1 MADETDDSQKT
12 EDPSGRKLSQARSKG
27 QVVHSREVGT
37 WLMLA
42 MGGGIVLTLG
52 PSIARTLVRDLR
64 DFFAIEPFLSGDG
77 VLWDAIEARLQ
88 DVAMALILPI
98 VLLLF
103 AALAGNIGQTGLV
116 FATEK
121 FSFDISRLSPFA
133 GIGRIFSMRSVVDF
147 LKNMG
152 KIGLVAVIVAWI
164 ILPEMNHFTTLA
176 TVAVEDIMSEIYRVL
191 FRLVIGVLIIF
202 AAIALADYVYQR
214 FAFMKSMRMSK
225 QEVKEE
231 HKQSEG
237 DPMVRARLRSIR
249 LQRAR
254 RRMMAAVPTASV
266 VVTNPTHFAVALK
279 YEMGAA
285 GAPRV
290 VAKGAD
296 LVALRIREL
305 AKENDVPVVE
315 NPPLAR
321 ALYAGVDL
329 DREIPAEHYKAVAEI
344 IGYIFRLKGKMKGN
358 ASRPHGIVLK

>member
-1 MADETDDSQKT
+1 MAEGDDGQKT
-12 EDPSGRKLSQARSKG
+12 EDPTGRKLSQARDRG
-27 QVVHSREVGT
+27 QVIQSREVGT

-42 MGGGIVLTLG
+42 TGGGLVLVLG
-52 PSIARTLVRDLR
+52 PTIGRSLADTLTP
-64 DFFAIEPFLSGDG
+64 FFAIEPFLAGDG
-77 VLWDAIEARLQ
+77 ILWSSVEARLGQ
-88 DVAMALILPI
+88 VAVALVLP
-98 VLLLF
+98 LLLLIG
-103 AALAGNIGQTGLV
+103 AAIAGNLGQTGLV

-121 FSFDISRLSPFA
+121 FSLDITRLSPIA
-133 GIGRIFSMRSVVDF
+133 GFGRIFSVRTLVEF

-152 KIGLVAVIVAWI
+152 KITLVGAVVIMI
-164 ILPEMNHFTTLA
+164 IRPELNHMITLTTMPI
-176 TVAVEDIMSEIYRVL
+176 EDLMSEIYRLL
-191 FRLVIGVLIIF
+191 FRLVIGVLIIQT
-202 AAIALADYVYQR
+202 AIALADYVYQR
-214 FAFMKSMRMSK
+214 FAFLKSMRMSK

-285 GAPRV
+285 GAPKV

-296 LVALRIREL
+296 LVAQRIREV
-305 AKENDVPVVE
+305 AKENGVPVVE

-321 ALYAGVDL
+321 ALYAAVEI

-344 IGYIFRLKGKMKGN
+344 IGYVFRLKGKMKGN
-358 ASRPHGIVLK
+358 PSRPAGTVLQ